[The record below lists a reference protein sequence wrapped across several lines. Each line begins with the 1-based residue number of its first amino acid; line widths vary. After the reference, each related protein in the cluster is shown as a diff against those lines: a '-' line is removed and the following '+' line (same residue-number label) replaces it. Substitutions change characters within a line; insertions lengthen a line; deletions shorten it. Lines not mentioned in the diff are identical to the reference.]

1 MLPVTGDGTAGF
13 PGGTGVTRI
22 NVYTWDAVDGQ
33 CGGSPHLH
41 TATTES
47 YVVVAGRGRVQ
58 TLSSTG
64 FDEHPLAPGT
74 VLWFTPGTVHRLI
87 NDDGALEIV
96 AVMGNSGL
104 PENGDAVL
112 TFPDR
117 YLNDPETYRR
127 AAALPSEGTAAARE
141 AAVVARRDLAMEGFL
156 ALRSRLETEGPQALD
171 HLHRQAAALVQD
183 KVATWTALVRNGPLA
198 QAQQSLEQLERLAVG
213 DGTHL
218 SRAVVRSA
226 APTSSDPVYGM
237 CGRLQTWNLMP
248 ATGETGNAAGAD
260 RRGNPVVVSK
270 NQ

>member
-1 MLPVTGDGTAGF
+1 MLSEPAGSAGF

-47 YVVVAGRGRVQ
+47 YVVVGGRGRVQ

-64 FDEHPLAPGT
+64 FEEHPLVPGT
-74 VLWFTPGTVHRLI
+74 VLWFTPGTVHRLL
-87 NDDGALEIV
+87 NDDGALELV

-112 TFPDR
+112 TFPES
-117 YLNDPETYRR
+117 YLADPASYRR
-127 AAALPSEGTAAARE
+127 AATLPTEGGVAARE
-141 AAVVARRDLAMEGFL
+141 AAVIARRDLAMEGFL
-156 ALRSRLETEGPQALD
+156 VLRSRVEAEGPQALD
-171 HLHRQAAALVQD
+171 QLYRQAAALVQD
-183 KVATWTALVRNGPLA
+183 KVATWAALVRSGPLA
-198 QAQQSLEQLERLAVG
+198 QAQQSLEQLEGLAKA

-218 SRAVVRSA
+218 HNAVVRSA
-226 APTSSDPVYGM
+226 APTSAEPVYGM

-248 ATGETGNAAGAD
+248 SIAEIDSPVRAG
-260 RRGNPVVVSK
+260 
-270 NQ
+270 

>member
-1 MLPVTGDGTAGF
+1 MDSASPAGTPAGF

-41 TATTES
+41 TATTEG

-58 TLSSTG
+58 TLSAAG
-64 FDEHPLAPGT
+64 FEEHPLSPGT
-74 VLWFTPGTVHRLI
+74 VLWFSPGTVHRLI

-112 TFPDR
+112 TFPDE
-117 YLNDPETYRR
+117 YLQDRQKYRA
-127 AAALPSEGTAAARE
+127 AAALPTSGSVAERE

-156 ALRSRLETEGPQALD
+156 RLRKQLEAEGPQALD
-171 HLHRQAAALVQD
+171 QLHQYAAQLVQD
-183 KVATWTALVRNGPLA
+183 KVERWRTLVQNGPLA
-198 QAQQSLEQLERLAVG
+198 QAQQSLGHLDRLEAG
-213 DGTHL
+213 DGSHL
-218 SRAVVRSA
+218 GQAEVRSA
-226 APTSSDPVYGM
+226 TPTSSDPVYGM

-248 ATGETGNAAGAD
+248 PEAVDLPAAVT
-260 RRGNPVVVSK
+260 P
-270 NQ
+270 

>member
-1 MLPVTGDGTAGF
+1 MDAVSPAGAPAGF

-41 TATTES
+41 TATTEG

-58 TLSSTG
+58 TLSAAG
-64 FDEHPLAPGT
+64 FEEHALSPGT
-74 VLWFTPGTVHRLI
+74 VLWFSPGTVHRLI

-112 TFPDR
+112 TFPDE
-117 YLNDPETYRR
+117 YLSDREKYRA
-127 AAALPSEGTAAARE
+127 AAALPASGSVAERE

-156 ALRSRLETEGPQALD
+156 RLREQLEAEGPQALD
-171 HLHRQAAALVQD
+171 QLHRYAAQLVRDKVERWRTLVQ
-183 KVATWTALVRNGPLA
+183 NGPLA
-198 QAQQSLEQLERLAVG
+198 QARQSLDHLDRLETG
-213 DGTHL
+213 DGSHL
-218 SRAVVRSA
+218 RQAEVRSA

-248 ATGETGNAAGAD
+248 AEAVESAV
-260 RRGNPVVVSK
+260 RP
-270 NQ
+270 

>member
-1 MLPVTGDGTAGF
+1 MLSAPGGTPAGF

-64 FDEHPLAPGT
+64 FDEHPLTPGT
-74 VLWFTPGTVHRLI
+74 VLWFTPGTVHRLV

-112 TFPDR
+112 TFPEP
-117 YLNDPETYRR
+117 YLDDPERYRR
-127 AAALPSEGTAAARE
+127 AATLPGDGTVEARE

-156 ALRSRLETEGPQALD
+156 ALRSRVEAEGPQALE
-171 HLHRQAAALVQD
+171 HLYRQAAALVQD
-183 KVATWTALVRNGPLA
+183 KVDIWSALVRNGPLA
-198 QAQQSLEQLERLAVG
+198 QARQGLEHLEQLSRA
-213 DGTHL
+213 DGSHL
-218 SRAVVRSA
+218 HNAVVRSA
-226 APTSSDPVYGM
+226 SPTSAEPVYGM

-248 ATGETGNAAGAD
+248 SAAEPATPARPG
-260 RRGNPVVVSK
+260 
-270 NQ
+270 

>member
-1 MLPVTGDGTAGF
+1 MLPGPGGAPAGF

-64 FDEHPLAPGT
+64 FDEHGLAPGT

-112 TFPDR
+112 TFPER
-117 YLNDPETYRR
+117 YLDDPAAYRE
-127 AAALPSEGTAAARE
+127 AAALPREESAEARE

-156 ALRSRLETEGPQALD
+156 ALRARVEAEGPQALD
-171 HLHRQAAALVQD
+171 QLYRQAAALVQD
-183 KVATWTALVRNGPLA
+183 KAAMWNTLVHNGPLA
-198 QAQQSLEQLERLAVG
+198 QARQSLAHLEQLAQA

-218 SRAVVRSA
+218 HDAVVRSA
-226 APTSSDPVYGM
+226 APTSADPVYGM

-248 ATGETGNAAGAD
+248 SVAEAYTTVRPG
-260 RRGNPVVVSK
+260 
-270 NQ
+270 

>member
-1 MLPVTGDGTAGF
+1 MLPVSGGAPAGF

-47 YVVVAGRGRVQ
+47 YVVVGGRGRVQ

-64 FDEHPLAPGT
+64 FDEHELAPGT

-112 TFPDR
+112 IFPEP
-117 YLNDPETYRR
+117 YLNDPDKYRE
-127 AAALPSEGTAAARE
+127 AAALPADGSVEARE
-141 AAVVARRDLAMEGFL
+141 AAVIARRDLAMEGFL
-156 ALRSRLETEGPQALD
+156 ALRSRIETEGPQALEQ
-171 HLHRQAAALVQD
+171 LYRQAAALVQD
-183 KVATWTALVRNGPLA
+183 KVATWASLVRRGPLA
-198 QAQQSLEQLERLAVG
+198 QAQQSLAQLERLAQA

-218 SRAVVRSA
+218 RDAVVRSA
-226 APTSSDPVYGM
+226 SPTSQDPVYGM

-248 ATGETGNAAGAD
+248 ALEAADA
-260 RRGNPVVVSK
+260 PVRPG
-270 NQ
+270 

>member
-1 MLPVTGDGTAGF
+1 MLPDSGSGPAGF

-47 YVVVAGRGRVQ
+47 YVVVGGRGRVQ
-58 TLSSTG
+58 TLSSAG
-64 FDEHPLAPGT
+64 FEEHSLTPGT

-112 TFPDR
+112 TFPEP
-117 YLNDPETYRR
+117 YLDDPQTYRE
-127 AAALPSEGTAAARE
+127 AASLPAEGSVESRE
-141 AAVVARRDLAMEGFL
+141 AAVIARRDLAMEGFL
-156 ALRSRLETEGPQALD
+156 TLRAKVDQEGPQALE
-171 HLHRQAAALVQD
+171 HLYRQAAALVQD
-183 KVATWTALVRNGPLA
+183 KVSTWSSLVHNGPLA
-198 QAQQSLEQLERLAVG
+198 QAQQSLEHLDQLARA
-213 DGTHL
+213 DGSHL
-218 SRAVVRSA
+218 QNAVVRSA
-226 APTSSDPVYGM
+226 APTSPDPVYGM

-248 ATGETGNAAGAD
+248 SSTEAVTTAS
-260 RRGNPVVVSK
+260 PV
-270 NQ
+270 QPR

>member
-1 MLPVTGDGTAGF
+1 MLEESGGGPAGF

-47 YVVVAGRGRVQ
+47 YVVVGGRGRVQ
-58 TLSSTG
+58 TLSSAG
-64 FDEHPLAPGT
+64 FDEHTLAPGT

-112 TFPDR
+112 TFPEP
-117 YLNDPETYRR
+117 YLDDPERYRQ
-127 AAALPSEGTAAARE
+127 AATLPREGPVESRE
-141 AAVVARRDLAMEGFL
+141 AAVIARRDLAMEGFL
-156 ALRSRLETEGPQALD
+156 TLKARVEEEGPQAME
-171 HLHRQAAALVQD
+171 HLYRQAAALVQD
-183 KVATWTALVRNGPLA
+183 KVATWSTLVHNGPLA
-198 QAQQSLEQLERLAVG
+198 QARQSMEHLEQLARA
-213 DGTHL
+213 DGSHL
-218 SRAVVRSA
+218 HNAVVRSA
-226 APTSSDPVYGM
+226 APTSTDPVYGM

-248 ATGETGNAAGAD
+248 SGTGAPT
-260 RRGNPVVVSK
+260 PV
-270 NQ
+270 QPG